1 MAKRT
6 DSIVAV
12 TVAKYATMYIEAN
25 TPAEA
30 YEYAKRYCDE
40 VDDSTFE
47 DSSIEVDSYENYATT
62 ADESWAKEIWVED
75 GRRMSYDEYMDE
87 LDAQDEAEE

>member
-40 VDDSTFE
+40 VDGSAFE
-47 DSSIEVDSYENYATT
+47 DSSIEVDSYESYTT
-62 ADESWAKEIWVED
+62 ICDYWMDKIWVED
-75 GRRMSYDEYMDE
+75 GRTMSYIEYIDALE
-87 LDAQDEAEE
+87 AQDEAEER

>member
-12 TVAKYATMYIEAN
+12 TVAKFATMYIEAN
-25 TPAEA
+25 TPEEA
-30 YEYAKRYCDE
+30 CKYARRYCDQ
-40 VDDSTFE
+40 VDDSEFE
-47 DSSIEVDSYENYATT
+47 DSNIEVHSYETYCTP
-62 ADESWAKEIWVED
+62 ADESYADEIWVEN

-87 LDAQDEAEE
+87 LDAQDEE